1 MQKFLKIDRAE
12 AILIIIIIIAAIFRF
27 YNLNWDQSHHLH
39 PDERFLT
46 MVTQGIQWPSSI
58 SEYFNTNTS
67 SLNPHNQNF
76 SFFVYG
82 TFPLFLTKLLGEI
95 FKMMDYERITLL
107 GRAVSAVFDSLV
119 VLLIYLIGRR
129 VFSSQ
134 VGLLSGFLYAIS
146 VLPIQLSH
154 FYATDTFLNFFL
166 ILNLYLLINH
176 LYSERGLWVLF
187 SGIALGLAMASK
199 INAVTFGSVL
209 VVIFLSLL
217 VKQKIKI
224 LPPVLFFAFGV
235 FLAFRIFQPYA
246 FQGPTFFDTHIN
258 PKFIQNLQELKNS
271 AQPGSTFPPAV
282 QWNNTAPILYPLKHM
297 ILWGLGLPLGV
308 ASLLGIIFGI
318 YKISSNVLNSIIYRG
333 WKELLRS
340 EETIVLTSLIS
351 GSLLIF
357 IYQGVQVAKSIR
369 YFIIIYPLLSLL
381 SGYFLV
387 EIFNFLSKKTSKNTL
402 FFIFSILFF
411 ILLIWPIA
419 FFSIYTRPHSRVQAS
434 EWIYE
439 NISKGSLLGVEH
451 WDDGLPLP
459 LDAKR
464 DSALYKFEELPMF
477 AEDSDEKWRILDE
490 KFEKIDYVITSS
502 NRVYGSVPRAPEK
515 YPRTIKY
522 YEDLFTNKLEFKK
535 VAEFTSR
542 PTIFGIEII
551 DDNADETFTVYDHP
565 KVSIFKKN

>member
-1 MQKFLKIDRAE
+1 MI
-12 AILIIIIIIAAIFRF
+12 
-27 YNLNWDQSHHLH
+27 
-39 PDERFLT
+39 
-46 MVTQGIQWPSSI
+46 
-58 SEYFNTNTS
+58 
-67 SLNPHNQNF
+67 NQLYSKN
-76 SFFVYG
+76 
-82 TFPLFLTKLLGEI
+82 
-95 FKMMDYERITLL
+95 
-107 GRAVSAVFDSLV
+107 V
-119 VLLIYLIGRR
+119 VW
-129 VFSSQ
+129 S
-134 VGLLSGFLYAIS
+134 LLSGLAF
-146 VLPIQLSH
+146 
-154 FYATDTFLNFFL
+154 
-166 ILNLYLLINH
+166 
-176 LYSERGLWVLF
+176 
-187 SGIALGLAMASK
+187 GLAMASK

-209 VVIFLSLL
+209 AIIFLSLL
-217 VKQKIKI
+217 VKEKIKI
-224 LPPVLFFAFGV
+224 LPSILFFVLGI

-246 FQGPTFFDTHIN
+246 FEGPTFFDISLN
-258 PKFIQNLQELKNS
+258 PKFIQNLEELNNLG
-271 AQPGSTFPPAV
+271 QPGSSFPPAV
-282 QWNNTAPILYPLKHM
+282 QWNITIPIIYPLKHM
-297 ILWGLGLPLGV
+297 ILWGLGLPLGIV
-308 ASLLGIIFGI
+308 SLLGIIFSI
-318 YKISSNVLNSIIYRG
+318 YKIFSDILNSIIYRR

-340 EETIVLTSLIS
+340 EKTIILTSLIS

-357 IYQGVQVAKSIR
+357 IYQGVQFAKPIR